1 MEQKSLFPRIA
12 IVGGPCGGK
21 STFVAKMMKYFREHR
36 KDIHPL
42 VAHEIATLHLN
53 GGITFEH
60 LGDVMF
66 QELVLDAC
74 VHQEGQYV
82 YAAKAMYQ
90 SGRMPAVFFD
100 RGIFDGAA
108 YIGDG
113 NFGDVL
119 RSRAI
124 VQDTAL
130 LERYD
135 AVIQFEVAPAA
146 FFSSESNSTRYEKSH
161 ARGIEIEDIIRPY
174 YESHPNYFWAG
185 NDRGSFD
192 AKIDAAVE
200 FTLKQINNFFHQ

>member
-1 MEQKSLFPRIA
+1 MEQQSLFPRIA

-21 STFVAKMMKYFREHR
+21 STFVAKIMKYFKEQR
-36 KDIHPL
+36 KEIHPL

-82 YAAKAMYQ
+82 HAANAMYQ

-113 NFGDVL
+113 NFDDVL
-119 RSRAI
+119 RSRGI
-124 VQDTAL
+124 VQDMAL
-130 LERYD
+130 LDRYD
-135 AVIQFEVAPAA
+135 AVIQFEVAPPA
-146 FFSSESNSTRYEKSH
+146 FFSAESNNTRYEKSH
-161 ARGIEIEDIIRPY
+161 ARGVEIERIIRPY

-185 NDRGSFD
+185 NDRGGFD
-192 AKIDAAVE
+192 EKIDAGFDFA
-200 FTLKQINNFFHQ
+200 LAKINNFFSH